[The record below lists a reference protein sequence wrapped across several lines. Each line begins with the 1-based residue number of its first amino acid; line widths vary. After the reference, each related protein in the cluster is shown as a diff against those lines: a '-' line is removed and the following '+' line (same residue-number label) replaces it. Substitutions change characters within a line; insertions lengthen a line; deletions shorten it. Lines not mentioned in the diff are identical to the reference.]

1 MKRIAVVTD
10 SVAALPK
17 HLSEELGIHT
27 VPILIYWDGQ
37 TYRDGEDLSPSE
49 VYRRLRQAATMPKSS
64 APTVGDFMQLYT
76 RLSKE
81 ADGIVSVHVSSEL
94 SATCEAAR
102 VAARAAEPVVP
113 IRVVDSGTAAM
124 GQGFAVLAAVRA
136 AREGADLEGAAQ
148 AAERVG
154 RRTFVLAVLDT
165 LQYLARSGRVN
176 HKVTLAA
183 DALRIKPILYLRD
196 DRVDLLA
203 RPRTKRKAVQKMLDT
218 VAKQARGR
226 PVHIAVMH
234 ADAPEEA
241 EALRAEVEARFDC
254 AELHVA
260 EFTPVMGSMAGPG
273 LLGLAFY
280 VDEDEREARGRD

>member
-1 MKRIAVVTD
+1 M
-10 SVAALPK
+10 
-17 HLSEELGIHT
+17 
-27 VPILIYWDGQ
+27 
-37 TYRDGEDLSPSE
+37 
-49 VYRRLRQAATMPKSS
+49 
-64 APTVGDFMQLYT
+64 
-76 RLSKE
+76 
-81 ADGIVSVHVSSEL
+81 
-94 SATCEAAR
+94 
-102 VAARAAEPVVP
+102 
-113 IRVVDSGTAAM
+113 
-124 GQGFAVLAAVRA
+124 
-136 AREGADLEGAAQ
+136 
-148 AAERVG
+148 G

-183 DALRIKPILYLRD
+183 DALKIKPILYLREHQ
-196 DRVDLLA
+196 VDLLA
-203 RPRTKRKAVQKMLDT
+203 RPRTKRKAIRKMLNT
-218 VAKQARGR
+218 VAEHARGR

-241 EALRAEVEARFDC
+241 EALRAKVEARFDC